1 MNRARPG
8 SKLHLLTDGTGI
20 PLACALSAANVAD
33 LDALQPLVRAVPAV
47 KSRRGPRRRRPE
59 KLHADKAYDAAWA
72 RAWLRGRNIIPRIAR
87 RGMQTSARLGRHR
100 WRIERTFAWLG
111 ARRRLLIRYE
121 RKPANYLAFA
131 TLACALIAVK
141 QLYPLKY

>member
-1 MNRARPG
+1 MNRGKPG
-8 SKLHLLTDGTGI
+8 CKLHLLTDGTGT

-33 LDALQPLVRAVPAV
+33 LDGLQPLVQAVPAV
-47 KSRRGPRRRRPE
+47 RSRRGPRRRRPA
-59 KLHADKAYDAAWA
+59 KLYADKAYDAVWA
-72 RAWLRGRNIIPRIAR
+72 RAWLRDRRIVPWIACR
-87 RGMQTSARLGRHR
+87 SMPISARLSRHR

-131 TLACALIAVK
+131 TLACALIAVR
-141 QLYPLKY
+141 QLHRLKY